1 MTQVS
6 IATNRC
12 HLDTGVEAV
21 LDEEGLDPTDP
32 AFWFR
37 SDAHDLVAALRRES
51 PVVKHA
57 TENEGTIWSLFSY
70 DAATVVLDDPKVF
83 SSEGGSLLGSGP
95 SAPPGAG
102 QMMALADP
110 PRHRELRSPVMPFFS
125 SKQVSGLKARVNQLS
140 RELVERA
147 IELGEVEFVRDVASV
162 LPMEIM
168 CDLMGVPSSD
178 RHDVVAM
185 CDSAFLG
192 RTRDERSAGHLR
204 LMGYLFE
211 LALDRRRAPRHD
223 IVSAV
228 ATHRVDGELLPLE
241 DVVLNCDNVLV
252 GGVQTVRHAASM
264 SLYTLMNH
272 PGAWRA
278 LREGADVGLAVEE
291 LLRWT
296 SVGSHTVRTAKQPAS
311 VAGAEI
317 PAGDRLVVWF
327 TAANRDE
334 AVFSRPDELD
344 LARPDNRHLAFGAGL
359 HYCIGAHLA
368 RLELRILLSELIR
381 RVRAVE
387 QTGIA
392 VPTHSI
398 IDLGLES
405 LPLKLSP
412 A

>member
-1 MTQVS
+1 M
-6 IATNRC
+6 
-12 HLDTGVEAV
+12 
-21 LDEEGLDPTDP
+21 LDEEELDPTDP
-32 AFWFR
+32 IFWFR
-37 SDAHDLVAALRRES
+37 SDAHDLVASLRRES

-57 TENEGTIWSLFSY
+57 TRDEGTIWSLFSY
-70 DAATVVLDDPKVF
+70 DAASVVLDDPEVF
-83 SSEGGSLLGSGP
+83 SSEGGSLLGTGP
-95 SAPPGAG
+95 FAPPGVG
-102 QMMALADP
+102 KMMALTDP
-110 PRHRELRSPVMPFFS
+110 PRHRELRSPVMPFLS
-125 SKQVSGLKARVNQLS
+125 SKSMGGLKARVHQLAE
-140 RELVERA
+140 RVVERA
-147 IELGEVEFVRDVASV
+147 VELGDVEFVRDVASV
-162 LPMEIM
+162 LPMEVM

-192 RTRDERSAGHLR
+192 QTRDERSAGHLR
-204 LMGYLFE
+204 LMGYLFQ

-228 ATHRVDGELLPLE
+228 ATHRVHGELLPLE

-264 SLYTLMNH
+264 SLYTLLNH

-278 LREGADVGLAVEE
+278 LCEGADVGLAVEE

-296 SVGSHTVRTAKQPAS
+296 SVGSHTVRTTKRAAS
-311 VAGAEI
+311 VAGADI
-317 PAGDRLVVWF
+317 PAGERLVAWF

-334 AVFSRPDELD
+334 AVFPRGDELD
-344 LARPDNRHLAFGAGL
+344 LSRPNNRHLAFGAGL

-368 RLELRILLSELIR
+368 RLELRMLLSELIR
-381 RVRAVE
+381 RVKTAE
-387 QTGIA
+387 QTGSA
-392 VPTHSI
+392 VPNHSI